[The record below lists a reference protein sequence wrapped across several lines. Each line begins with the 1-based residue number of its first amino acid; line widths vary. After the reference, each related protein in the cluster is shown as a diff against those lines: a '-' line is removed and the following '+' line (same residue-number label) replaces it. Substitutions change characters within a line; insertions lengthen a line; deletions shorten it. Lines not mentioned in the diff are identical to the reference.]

1 MNLRVI
7 AWLAGAWLG
16 VIAAGAEMPLN
27 RFRVA
32 GPIPEEQ
39 LVENEADRFL
49 AQDMESVCGFKV
61 QEYVNPRNP
70 DVDGLFFLEF
80 FDRIPEERAV
90 AYAATEVEM
99 TVPCRYLM
107 KLNTDSFVGVGICI
121 LGLVGVG
128 YAIGVHSKMKTVC
141 DKLDTSIDRLA
152 NETEVDIPAKVI
164 DQAVQRAVD
173 RESYSAVKRAT
184 DEVMDDVK
192 REIESRVGAAV
203 KEHYDVISDGVT
215 DQIAKSVAKID
226 ESRLKKEVVQKA
238 KEQIAEKFDDK
249 LDDILEEFNGN
260 LQNVGKIYKSIAKS
274 FSKED
279 I

>member
-1 MNLRVI
+1 
-7 AWLAGAWLG
+7 
-16 VIAAGAEMPLN
+16 
-27 RFRVA
+27 
-32 GPIPEEQ
+32 
-39 LVENEADRFL
+39 
-49 AQDMESVCGFKV
+49 
-61 QEYVNPRNP
+61 
-70 DVDGLFFLEF
+70 
-80 FDRIPEERAV
+80 
-90 AYAATEVEM
+90 
-99 TVPCRYLM
+99 M

-121 LGLVGVG
+121 VGLLGVG
-128 YAIGVHSKMKTVC
+128 YAIGVHSRMKAVC

-184 DEVMDDVK
+184 DDVK
-192 REIESRVGAAV
+192 REIETRVGAAV
-203 KEHYDVISDGVT
+203 KEHYDAISDGVT

-226 ESRLKKEVVQKA
+226 ESRLRKEVVQKA
-238 KEQIAEKFDDK
+238 KEQIADKFDDK

>member
-1 MNLRVI
+1 
-7 AWLAGAWLG
+7 
-16 VIAAGAEMPLN
+16 
-27 RFRVA
+27 
-32 GPIPEEQ
+32 
-39 LVENEADRFL
+39 
-49 AQDMESVCGFKV
+49 
-61 QEYVNPRNP
+61 
-70 DVDGLFFLEF
+70 
-80 FDRIPEERAV
+80 
-90 AYAATEVEM
+90 
-99 TVPCRYLM
+99 M
-107 KLNTDSFVGVGICI
+107 KLNADSFVGVGICI
-121 LGLVGVG
+121 LGLLGVG

-141 DKLDTSIDRLA
+141 EKLDTSIDRLA
-152 NETEVDIPAKVI
+152 NDTEVDIPAKVI

-192 REIESRVGAAV
+192 REIESRVGAVV
-203 KEHYDVISDGVT
+203 KEHYDAISDGVT
-215 DQIAKSVAKID
+215 DQIAKNVAKID
-226 ESRLKKEVVQKA
+226 EGRLRKEGVQTA